1 MAGQGVTEAEA
12 KGLADLI
19 WDLEVFIANARRLSR
34 AFRDLGFPSTADNL
48 TELASRY
55 DGMAARL
62 SARMVAAS

>member
-34 AFRDLGFPSTADNL
+34 AFRDLGFPSPADNL
-48 TELASRY
+48 ADTLLALA
-55 DGMAARL
+55 DMAARL
-62 SARMVAAS
+62 SALMVAAS